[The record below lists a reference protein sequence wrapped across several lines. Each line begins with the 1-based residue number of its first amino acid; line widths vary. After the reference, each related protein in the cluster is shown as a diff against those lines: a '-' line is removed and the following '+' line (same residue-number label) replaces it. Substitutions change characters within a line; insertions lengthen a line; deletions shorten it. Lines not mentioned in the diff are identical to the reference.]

1 MPPSS
6 ASNPPP
12 DFALVEDMMEFYSQT
27 QVSSHVAQEV
37 MVAESVPEGMDMV
50 LTFVGATGGLQV

>member
-1 MPPSS
+1 
-6 ASNPPP
+6 
-12 DFALVEDMMEFYSQT
+12 MEFYSQT